1 MRILCYSLLK
11 EIDCLP
17 QIGCS
22 TFIPEEPASQ
32 VKFVRRGIF
41 SWFRSYDFP
50 LRTGKLCL
58 QRIGDG
64 AGNLAFNG
72 EEVRKLAII
81 SLRPQ
86 VRVIAR
92 VDQLRV
98 DSSAIRST
106 LNTSFHHMRDAKFIR
121 NLAQVRFHA
130 ALVLHN

>member
-32 VKFVRRGIF
+32 VKFVRRRIF

-50 LRTGKLCL
+50 LRIGKLCL

-64 AGNLAFNG
+64 AGNIAFNG
-72 EEVRKLAII
+72 EDVRKLAIV
-81 SLRPQ
+81 SPRP
-86 VRVIAR
+86 RVIAR

-98 DSSAIRST
+98 DSRAIRST
-106 LNTSFHHMRDAKFIR
+106 LDTSFDYVGDTKFIR
-121 NLAQVRFHA
+121 NLVA
-130 ALVLHN
+130 